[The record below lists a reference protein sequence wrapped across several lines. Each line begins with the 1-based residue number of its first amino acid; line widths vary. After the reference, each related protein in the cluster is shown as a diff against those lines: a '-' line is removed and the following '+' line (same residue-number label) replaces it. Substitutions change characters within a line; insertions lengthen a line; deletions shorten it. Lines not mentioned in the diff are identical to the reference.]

1 MKDGA
6 IQLRD
11 KVSLGIGIVFLI
23 IFILLPYVWRLKLSE
38 NLEFNP
44 TIRLT
49 FGLISGVIIIIV
61 CALANE
67 QSSRNT
73 GVFLQIVLAGIGGVI
88 LSGWTEFQANPE
100 LTGVAILSLED
111 SPFRI
116 YISLSMMLLGT
127 YLVSTNV
134 SGIIRKLMALDPE
147 EIERKSS
154 TDILMWLED
163 YSQYLD
169 ENILISQDDKW
180 KRKQILE
187 GVEERLMNKCN
198 VTGVE
203 ISVSSGTFNFDK
215 QFDSSVATTFTEL
228 HKNYHWPLNREKD
241 IRNLIS
247 KEFRAAYNSKFWF
260 RYLQMK
266 FDSNS
271 SPVFTTLES
280 MELLRMFDSY
290 PNAEKYLEKSSQ
302 DFWLYCFSFKDDERP
317 EKNHIGIQKKI
328 GLFLYLLYAQ
338 YNLIYGHQRV
348 GNIVIYEQPLR
359 LDSLRT
365 IFNDICKEL
374 DLHKS
379 KFYHQEVM
387 KNELEELGPF
397 ELKLENVEQLIERYE
412 EIMQLLDVRTLLP
425 FQMKNI
431 NREEDLKRSEEEL
444 RTIVQGIISDWD

>member
-1 MKDGA
+1 
-6 IQLRD
+6 
-11 KVSLGIGIVFLI
+11 
-23 IFILLPYVWRLKLSE
+23 
-38 NLEFNP
+38 
-44 TIRLT
+44 
-49 FGLISGVIIIIV
+49 
-61 CALANE
+61 
-67 QSSRNT
+67 
-73 GVFLQIVLAGIGGVI
+73 
-88 LSGWTEFQANPE
+88 
-100 LTGVAILSLED
+100 
-111 SPFRI
+111 
-116 YISLSMMLLGT
+116 
-127 YLVSTNV
+127 
-134 SGIIRKLMALDPE
+134 
-147 EIERKSS
+147 
-154 TDILMWLED
+154 
-163 YSQYLD
+163 
-169 ENILISQDDKW
+169 
-180 KRKQILE
+180 
-187 GVEERLMNKCN
+187 
-198 VTGVE
+198 
-203 ISVSSGTFNFDK
+203 
-215 QFDSSVATTFTEL
+215 
-228 HKNYHWPLNREKD
+228 
-241 IRNLIS
+241 
-247 KEFRAAYNSKFWF
+247 
-260 RYLQMK
+260 MK